1 MPEFVNGLP
10 VHALLVHVVVVLVP
24 LAVLGA
30 IVIAVW
36 PAARRRFGWL
46 VLAFAVIDVIIVP
59 MTTESGEDLDRRVP
73 PNPLI
78 AEHERLGDMMIY
90 WVVPLVVLIAAVMA
104 LEVVRRRQLDGVGAG
119 GPGTQTAVTGQ
130 VASWLM
136 PVTIVVAVL
145 TVAVA
150 VGTGIHVF
158 RVGDAG
164 AQSVWGFVQ
173 DQPGH

>member
-10 VHALLVHVVVVLVP
+10 LHALLVHVVVVLVP

-46 VLAFAVIDVIIVP
+46 VLGFAVVDAIVVP
-59 MTTESGEDLDRRVP
+59 LTTESGENLDRRVP
-73 PNPLI
+73 SNPQL

-90 WVVPLVVLIAAVMA
+90 WVVPLLVLIAALMA
-104 LEVVRRRQLDGVGAG
+104 LEVVRRRQLTTIDAG
-119 GPGTQTAVTGQ
+119 GPGTQTAATGQ

-136 PVTIVVAVL
+136 PVSIVVAVL

-150 VGTGIHVF
+150 VGTGIHCF

-164 AQSVWGFVQ
+164 AKSVWGFVQ
-173 DQPGH
+173 DQPAR